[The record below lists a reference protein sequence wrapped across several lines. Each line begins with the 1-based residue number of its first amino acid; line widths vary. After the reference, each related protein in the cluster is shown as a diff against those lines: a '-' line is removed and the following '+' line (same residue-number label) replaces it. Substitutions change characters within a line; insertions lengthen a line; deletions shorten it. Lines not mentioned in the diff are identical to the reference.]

1 MREMSQSQLVSE
13 LESVSEAVVH
23 AVADAEGIEP
33 AELTTPLYE
42 AVDPEAL
49 DRFFSKSSSEGSPDR
64 RVTFPYS
71 GYEVTVNGEGAVSV
85 ASLDV

>member
-1 MREMSQSQLVSE
+1 MGQSQIVSE
-13 LESVSEAVVH
+13 PDSVSEAVIH

-42 AVDPEAL
+42 AVDPEVL
-49 DRFFSKSSSEGSPDR
+49 DRFFSERSAEGNAPR
-64 RVTFPYS
+64 QVMFPYS

-85 ASLDV
+85 TALNA